1 MKAKEK
7 SRSQIIR
14 EYLLSLKPS
23 EQSPT
28 KVSEALK
35 EKGVNVTVHHIGMVK
50 LHIRRSLEKKREKKK
65 NRNFDSILIAK
76 SLLKHCNQ
84 NVGLA
89 NKSLEIVS
97 KLLSEST
104 HRKDRKNDRGQG

>member
-50 LHIRRSLEKKREKKK
+50 LHIRRSLEKKREK

-89 NKSLEIVS
+89 NKSLEIVF
-97 KLLSEST
+97 KLLSEGT
-104 HRKDRKNDRGQG
+104 QKRIEK